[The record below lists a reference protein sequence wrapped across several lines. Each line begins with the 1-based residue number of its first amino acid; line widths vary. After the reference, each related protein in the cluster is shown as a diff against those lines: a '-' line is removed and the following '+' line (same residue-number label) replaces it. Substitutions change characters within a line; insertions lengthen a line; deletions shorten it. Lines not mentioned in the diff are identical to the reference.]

1 MTTFS
6 EEHPLAAARAALTAR
21 AISWATDALTCDD
34 TTVSALARRLG
45 VGWHTLWRAVRVEA
59 ARRVARPGPAGRGRR
74 PWAWTSMCGDPASTA
89 PTATS
94 P

>member
-6 EEHPLAAARAALTAR
+6 EEHPLAAERAALTAR
-21 AISWATDALTCDD
+21 AISWATDALALDD

-45 VGWHTLWRAVRVEA
+45 AGWHTLWRAVRVEA
-59 ARRVARPGPAGRGRR
+59 ARRAAKPGRLGGVVA
-74 PWAWTSMCGDPASTA
+74 WVWTSMCGGPAGTA
-89 PTATS
+89 PTGTS